1 MKTAE
6 TKLIEYMLLTS
17 CFGNNHKLAKEYGT
31 TEVTIGFQRN
41 GRGKELVDFLSYD
54 AKKDI
59 FKCYEIKVSMSD
71 FRSKAKKSWY
81 GNYNYL
87 AVTEELFRQMT
98 VSEWKKEL
106 PDGVGMIVFNPDTLS
121 NYSVIKAKKQ
131 EITVETK
138 DVLKDSL
145 LRTLFYQNT
154 NNHDFY
160 RNRTRQGMV

>member
-6 TKLIEYMLLTS
+6 TKLIEYMLFTS

-31 TEVTIGFQRN
+31 SEVTIGFQRN
-41 GRGKELVDFLSYD
+41 GHGKELVDFLSYD

-87 AVTEELFRQMT
+87 AVTVDIYKEMSL
-98 VSEWKKEL
+98 SDWKKEL
-106 PDGVGMIVFNPDTLS
+106 PDGVSMIVINTDVLS
-121 NYSVIKAKKQ
+121 SCSVIKAKKQ
-131 EITVETK
+131 EINEDVK
-138 DVLKDSL
+138 NVLKDSL

-154 NNHDFY
+154 INHDFY
-160 RNRTRQGMV
+160 LRKMMEDF

>member
-31 TEVTIGFQRN
+31 TEVTIGFQRD
-41 GRGKELVDFLSYD
+41 GYRKELVDFLSYN

-59 FKCYEIKVSMSD
+59 FRCYEIKVSMSD

-87 AVTEELFRQMT
+87 AVTEDLYKEISL
-98 VSEWKKEL
+98 SDWKKEL
-106 PDGVGMIVFNPDTLS
+106 PNGVGMIVFNPDTLS
-121 NYSVIKAKKQ
+121 SYSVIKATKQ
-131 EITVETK
+131 EIDTEIK
-138 DVLKDSL
+138 NVLKNSL

-154 NNHDFY
+154 IKHNFYLRKMMEDF
-160 RNRTRQGMV
+160 